1 MSGAETAS
9 NEENTPRGEEDS
21 HDFCLCRAAE
31 IVIAYVSCHVVM
43 RSELPGLIESTYREL
58 SRIAKGGKAGGDG
71 VSIPPTPA
79 VPIRSSVTADAII
92 CLEDGK
98 PFKSLRRHIK
108 TSFNLTPDEYRR
120 KWGLPSNYPMVA
132 PNYSLQRSRL
142 ARSIGLGRTAKG
154 AKRP

>member
-9 NEENTPRGEEDS
+9 KGESAPTGEEEGRDL
-21 HDFCLCRAAE
+21 CLCRTAE
-31 IVIAYVSCHVVM
+31 IITAYVSCHVVL

-71 VSIPPTPA
+71 VSMPPTPA

-98 PFKSLRRHIK
+98 SFKSLRRHIK
-108 TSFNLTPDEYRR
+108 TRFNLTPDEYRR

-142 ARSIGLGRTAKG
+142 ARRIGLGRTAKG
-154 AKRP
+154 RKRP